1 MKWIHKAT
9 IEALD
14 EHQNLLKN
22 DNSSSEAIEKAA
34 TIAILNLKGLDL
46 NVKDYPQDYGDKLEE
61 VQAMLANY
69 EANGLPTE
77 GSGLA

>member
-34 TIAILNLKGLDL
+34 EDALELLKLL
-46 NVKDYPQDYGDKLEE
+46 AANVKDNPNDYGDKLEE

-77 GSGLA
+77 GSGLS